1 MIRILRPGE
10 YQGMKID
17 AMGQYSQSTLGVFDQ
32 DQKFHGLFN
41 LYGLD
46 IDQTVQNQP
55 RKSSDM
61 RLTKSL
67 FSKNDFL

>member
-17 AMGQYSQSTLGVFDQ
+17 AMGQYLQSTLGVFDQ

-41 LYGLD
+41 LYGLN
-46 IDQTVQNQP
+46 IDYIYCSELAKKT
-55 RKSSDM
+55 
-61 RLTKSL
+61 L
-67 FSKNDFL
+67 